1 MKKNDAEPITN
12 IPRRRMGFGP
22 PRGGFG
28 GAPGGVDML
37 IFFLD
42 AERWR
47 EDVEKGEDNLL

>member
-37 IFFLD
+37 LFFVD